1 MISPLRLIYL
11 ALFVWGTIHPMVWFI
26 RHMRD
31 TGTGLRGLI
40 EAWFTNASTT
50 GLVLDV
56 TIAAIATIVWI
67 VAETRVRRN
76 WTALVAIPFIICI
89 GLSSGL
95 PLYLLLRT
103 RAVT

>member
-1 MISPLRLIYL
+1 MTPMRLVYL
-11 ALFVWGTIHPMVWFI
+11 ALAIWGAVHPMYWFV
-26 RHMRD
+26 RYMRE

-40 EAWFTNASTT
+40 EAWFANASTT
-50 GLVLDV
+50 GLALDV

-76 WTALVAIPFIICI
+76 WTALLAIPAIIGI

-95 PLYLLLRT
+95 PLYLFMRT
-103 RAVT
+103 RPVA